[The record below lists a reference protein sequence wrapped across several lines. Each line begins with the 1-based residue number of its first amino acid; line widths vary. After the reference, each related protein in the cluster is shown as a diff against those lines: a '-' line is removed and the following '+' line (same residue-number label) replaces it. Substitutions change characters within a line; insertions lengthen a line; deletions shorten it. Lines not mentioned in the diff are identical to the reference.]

1 MDTNLASER
10 SEHAVDE
17 KEVVGVH
24 ARKQEWYR
32 GKLRM
37 GLRGGGSGE
46 EEANSSI
53 AKASRRGFRTDNE
66 QVFGKD

>member
-1 MDTNLASER
+1 MDTNLASEQ

-24 ARKQEWYR
+24 ARKQEWHR

-46 EEANSSI
+46 EEANI
-53 AKASRRGFRTDNE
+53 SRRGFRTDDE